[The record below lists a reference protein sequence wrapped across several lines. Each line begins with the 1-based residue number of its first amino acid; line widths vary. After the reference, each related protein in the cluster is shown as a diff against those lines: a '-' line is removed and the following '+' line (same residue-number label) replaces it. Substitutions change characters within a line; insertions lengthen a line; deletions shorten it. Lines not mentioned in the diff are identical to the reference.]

1 MDSAEEASV
10 SLRLGNVVFVA
21 RIEALSA
28 AGGML
33 AAMFAHRMRPGDTDT
48 AGSILIQRDP
58 TFFNYVMQYV
68 HGESLE
74 LAMLSTMALEL
85 LVTECDY
92 FQLPNLA
99 FTVRNEIEARE
110 QLVAAEQRQ
119 EAMKVQQL
127 KSERNALERALGIYL
142 GKYKDPGCLVVR
154 ATARIGERVTRRAA
168 GGYPNQSTTQRK
180 GTITS
185 VTEDNG
191 TEIGVMW
198 DRPPSNAGSYQSNCR
213 AGKRGERNVQAFAAT
228 RARPAEAH
236 PCGASR
242 PVGG

>member
-1 MDSAEEASV
+1 MTASV
-10 SLRLGNVVFVA
+10 SLRLGNAMSVA
-21 RIEALSA
+21 NVEALSA

-33 AAMFAHRMRPGDTDT
+33 AAMFAHGMRPGDTDT
-48 AGSILIQRDP
+48 TGAIFIQRDP

-119 EAMKVQQL
+119 EAMKVQHL
-127 KSERNALERALGIYL
+127 KSERDVLSRALGIYL

-154 ATARIGERVTRRAA
+154 ATARIGERVTCRAA
-168 GGYPNQSTTQRK
+168 GGRPNQSTRQRK

-198 DRPPSNAGSYQSNCR
+198 DEAPSNAGRYQNNCQ
-213 AGKRGERNVQAFAAT
+213 AGK
-228 RARPAEAH
+228 
-236 PCGASR
+236 
-242 PVGG
+242 